1 MEEGTIA
8 LNLKVLVKSTMVLAM
23 AAKLLAKLLSHALS
37 NPEAKLTT
45 ISKLEI
51 ENNQLEPDEII

>member
-8 LNLKVLVKSTMVLAM
+8 LNLKVIVQSTMVLAM
-23 AAKLLAKLLSHALS
+23 AAKLPVKLLSHVLS

-45 ISKLEI
+45 INKLEI

>member
-1 MEEGTIA
+1 MEEEIIA
-8 LNLKVLVKSTMVLAM
+8 LNLKDLVQSTMELVM
-23 AAKLLAKLLSHALS
+23 AVQLPVKLLSHAPS

-51 ENNQLEPDEII
+51 ENNQLELDEII